1 MIFFG
6 KMTTVKISTLL
17 RKHKHNSIKKTVL
30 ITLLTIEVVIIFLDI
45 IWSYYSF
52 KSGIGTRLAQVAIAY
67 HIVLLLGLVAAG
79 VGLGFWVDRM
89 IRQKRSVFHSP
100 PKDGWTEAIMNL
112 WGYELKGEEEATSGT
127 DTATDLIPCILESF
141 VLLDLPARR
150 GRKPTFTLERWLPIA
165 VKWENRDPIR
175 DAYTLGELISEHLGT
190 NLDGSPI
197 VSEQT
202 YYGTWRP
209 RAIAEIQRRAKS
221 KKQIASPKPRNEN
234 A

>member
-1 MIFFG
+1 M
-6 KMTTVKISTLL
+6 KISTFL
-17 RKHKHNSIKKTVL
+17 RNQKHDPIKRTIL
-30 ITLLTIEVVIIFLDI
+30 MTLLMIEVVIIFLDI
-45 IWSYYSF
+45 SWSYYSF

-67 HIVLLLGLVAAG
+67 HLVLLLGLVATG

-112 WGYELKGEEEATSGT
+112 WGYELKNEKEATSGT
-127 DTATDLIPCILESF
+127 DSEPDFIPCPLESF

-165 VKWENRDPIR
+165 VKWENRDPMR
-175 DAYTLGELISEHLGT
+175 DAFTLGELISEHLGT
-190 NLDGSPI
+190 NSDGSPI

-209 RAIAEIQRRAKS
+209 RAIAEIHRRAKS
-221 KKQIASPKPRNEN
+221 KKQTILPKSEN